1 MKTKALWHS
10 IVVAVFMSPVAVL
23 AQYTSKPIVDTST
36 YMQAPRK
43 YTGITTNPYNSCSGA
58 VVADT
63 RIMLSASHCAFKEEL
78 SNPWIASPEWHLRYA
93 SANYPTA
100 GQGKATRGYWYFTSY
115 ADAVRAQGMSSREA
129 FDLDYMVVFSHAPLA
144 EEAAPYFKDGVGAI
158 LNLPWKQTV
167 GYPSGLYKGANPYK
181 YYMHQNGPWTAQCQ
195 VERNSYIG
203 CVEVSAGAGN
213 SGGPVFVWDEKSS
226 TYGYA
231 GVFVS
236 GLERSGGDPIDSSG
250 INAMSQD
257 EWPLVTSAIDSANKE
272 PPDNGGGGSGGN
284 NGPAPVTTPAPQLK
298 IYGNNSFIPSG
309 QKSTYR
315 VDMTD
320 FGSVTGSKTVTRTFS
335 FINTGNAPLSFVSNK
350 PVTLAGKGARYFR
363 VRTQLAGQTLA
374 PNQTQRLAISFRAAP
389 RGRHRSSVVVRSN
402 DPKDSAYRFVIQG
415 NRR

>member
-1 MKTKALWHS
+1 
-10 IVVAVFMSPVAVL
+10 
-23 AQYTSKPIVDTST
+23 
-36 YMQAPRK
+36 
-43 YTGITTNPYNSCSGA
+43 
-58 VVADT
+58 
-63 RIMLSASHCAFKEEL
+63 
-78 SNPWIASPEWHLRYA
+78 
-93 SANYPTA
+93 
-100 GQGKATRGYWYFTSY
+100 
-115 ADAVRAQGMSSREA
+115 
-129 FDLDYMVVFSHAPLA
+129 
-144 EEAAPYFKDGVGAI
+144 
-158 LNLPWKQTV
+158 
-167 GYPSGLYKGANPYK
+167 
-181 YYMHQNGPWTAQCQ
+181 
-195 VERNSYIG
+195 
-203 CVEVSAGAGN
+203 
-213 SGGPVFVWDEKSS
+213 VFVWDAQSS
-226 TYGYA
+226 RFGYA
-231 GVFVS
+231 GIHV
-236 GLERSGGDPIDSSG
+236 GGWARKAGGPTDLVV
-250 INAMSQD
+250 INAMSGD
-257 EWPLVTSAIDSANKE
+257 EWPLVNSAIDSANKE
-272 PPDNGGGGSGGN
+272 RPDDGNNGSNGN